1 MKNIFSFLCLTMCL
15 YVFAGSNKIKDER
28 LVFQSKQDISLKDYG
43 AVGDGKNDD
52 SQAFQKAL
60 EAVSKS
66 KSKILIIP
74 ANNNFNLSGNS
85 IDFNQY
91 ESGIILKFEGGFFSH
106 GKFSGNYTK
115 ISGSRLKILDLTM
128 QLTGTFIPM
137 DDFAYPE
144 WYGIYPNDK
153 QYDLADALRMLNSVF
168 FDISLGIG
176 DYYTKKG
183 EISVKGLTGVSME
196 KTKVYYETEKS
207 NTFLLSLGK
216 IGGKLSDR
224 TYDYNYIKN
233 MTLLISGKTG
243 VRQKGNRGIIVGAVH
258 KPLLENVKIFQ
269 YSDYQQLGKKDLD
282 QFVSGSDKI
291 SDVNVGI
298 EFRGDSE
305 LTTINNLY
313 TLSDV
318 GILFSEFTDFVTVR
332 DYTHNSGLFGLA
344 TVYYRSTA
352 LPSQNIL
359 FTGAQSWNQG
369 LYGFYAEKSNT
380 TASFAN
386 VKLENVR
393 IEQLTS
399 NIRLN
404 NKLEGANI
412 WLSGNEIISN
422 LQLHNIMLAGTA
434 NGIHIG
440 PTAYGRLSLRDIIT
454 WSDKNIVKDFALDVN
469 FSPNSSLI
477 VFLNNVSLGPDAK
490 SNFEKGNLMS
500 SYFKKEDT
508 YEGQNLY
515 MNDVIIAE
523 NSLLQKNGL
532 NGSGEEYVQKI
543 KLKSNN
549 TNFVA
554 LNNSSVKLIQKN
566 KQTVK
571 YEIELFGEDLY
582 EKFSFIIFANG
593 KTQLIS
599 KDPNSLFSLGTV
611 PATLG
616 KINLL
621 QDKDSGFIFIANK
634 LNVDCWL
641 NITTDVIN

>member
-1 MKNIFSFLCLTMCL
+1 MPASPKIGDDQMFLNL
-15 YVFAGSNKIKDER
+15 
-28 LVFQSKQDISLKDYG
+28 KQDMSLKDYG
-43 AVGDGKNDD
+43 AIGDGKNDD
-52 SQAFQKAL
+52 SQALRKAL

-66 KSKILIIP
+66 PSKILIIP
-74 ANNNFNLSGNS
+74 ANNNFNLAGNS

-91 ESGIILKFEGGFFSH
+91 DSGIILKFEGGFFSN

-115 ISGSRLKILDLTM
+115 ISGSRMKILDLTM
-128 QLTGTFIPM
+128 QLTGTFVPM

-153 QYDLADALRMLNSVF
+153 KYDLVDALKMLNPVF
-168 FDISLGIG
+168 FDISLGVG

-183 EISVKGLTGVSME
+183 EFSVKGLSGVSME

-207 NTFLLSLGK
+207 NTYIFSFGK

-224 TYDYNYIKN
+224 TYEYNYIKN
-233 MTLLISGKTG
+233 MTLLISGKKG

-269 YSDYQQLGKKDLD
+269 YSDYQQLGRKDLD

-291 SDVNVGI
+291 SEVNVGI

-344 TVYYRSTA
+344 TIYYRTLA

-369 LYGFYAEKSNT
+369 LYGFYAEKSNNM
-380 TASFAN
+380 ASFPN
-386 VKLENVR
+386 VKLENIR

-399 NIRLN
+399 EIKRN

-440 PTAYGRLSLRDIIT
+440 STAYGRISLRDIIT
-454 WSDKNIVKDFALDVN
+454 WSDKTINKDFALDIN

-490 SNFEKGNLMS
+490 SNFQRGNLMS
-500 SYFKKEDT
+500 SYFKKQDT
-508 YEGQNLY
+508 YEGQNLF
-515 MNDVIIAE
+515 MNDIIIAE

-532 NGSGEEYVQKI
+532 NGSGEEYIQKI
-543 KLKSNN
+543 QLKSNN
-549 TNFVA
+549 TNLVA

-571 YEIELFGEDLY
+571 YEIELFGENLY

-593 KTQLIS
+593 KIQLIS
-599 KDPNSLFSLGTV
+599 KDANSLFSIGTSTAS
-611 PATLG
+611 PG
-616 KINLL
+616 KINLI
-621 QDKDSGFIFIANK
+621 QDKDSGFIFIANR
-634 LNVDCWL
+634 LNIDCWL
-641 NITTDVIN
+641 NITTDVMN